1 MKKILLTIS
10 FFIFFP
16 FFVSANEY
24 LQLLPN
30 GRSSDPNHDW
40 KIVKYDSS
48 TDTSVTLK
56 TFTTTKTINFSANRT
71 FLDAYNNKLYMF
83 HQDSSTHTVYD
94 MTNNTISSD
103 RIVDTIN
110 NSVYQMGWNG
120 VNTISKKADGSTHI
134 GENSLVTHEVNG
146 LQELYA
152 TNSSGDQIDINI
164 KSGTNLLIGGRNIMD
179 IIGGDISGSVALSSA
194 LAALPNSSPDAFYT
208 CGLGTGIHDSS
219 SALSAG
225 CASDFSY
232 FAFVDNL
239 PKIFQTASFYIGSSF
254 LMNGEPDISGARD
267 MSIKAGITFKFGS
280 VKPIRTADRN
290 NHMLENKI
298 DAVMQENITL
308 KAQLN
313 QENDS
318 IRQEKRRY

>member
-30 GRSSDPNHDW
+30 GRSSDPNHDR

-164 KSGTNLLIGGRNIMD
+164 KSGTNL
-179 IIGGDISGSVALSSA
+179 
-194 LAALPNSSPDAFYT
+194 
-208 CGLGTGIHDSS
+208 
-219 SALSAG
+219 
-225 CASDFSY
+225 
-232 FAFVDNL
+232 
-239 PKIFQTASFYIGSSF
+239 
-254 LMNGEPDISGARD
+254 
-267 MSIKAGITFKFGS
+267 
-280 VKPIRTADRN
+280 
-290 NHMLENKI
+290 
-298 DAVMQENITL
+298 
-308 KAQLN
+308 
-313 QENDS
+313 
-318 IRQEKRRY
+318 